1 MYLKAYTLTLF
12 PSKFKNFICLLDLK
26 LGQHVASLF
35 RVVINHSHECRK
47 TSTSQQ
53 CGNDN
58 HNNRNVDE
66 SRITMINNFKAST
79 TEMCTNIYL
88 MQFTKLSGIVLFA
101 FLLPF
106 NVMPNNIY
114 SFHVIITQYQFDI
127 LMYMWRIF
135 RLSASLLQKCITGS
149 SSNKVCSKY
158 YISNKILLITGCLEQ
173 QDIALHATRLF
184 PLSKWWWGRV
194 QMYII

>member
-1 MYLKAYTLTLF
+1 MYFMAMYTLFASAILILQMYLKAYTLTLF

-35 RVVINHSHECRK
+35 WVVINHSHECRK

-127 LMYMWRIF
+127 LMYM
-135 RLSASLLQKCITGS
+135 
-149 SSNKVCSKY
+149 
-158 YISNKILLITGCLEQ
+158 
-173 QDIALHATRLF
+173 
-184 PLSKWWWGRV
+184 
-194 QMYII
+194 

>member
-1 MYLKAYTLTLF
+1 MRYKISCFLFYIYRICILWLCIQFASAILILQMYLKAYTLTTL

-127 LMYMWRIF
+127 LMYMRSPQLITF
-135 RLSASLLQKCITGS
+135 VPNIISQIQFYFLQKL
-149 SSNKVCSKY
+149 N
-158 YISNKILLITGCLEQ
+158 
-173 QDIALHATRLF
+173 F
-184 PLSKWWWGRV
+184 PCF
-194 QMYII
+194 